1 MSNRDAGLTSLE
13 DLYSFEHSLQVYYD
27 SLVNSTNNA
36 VRSMNII
43 NESWDD
49 RVQAAFMEKFMEAL
63 KGVQNMARLIEEHKH
78 YVKRK
83 ADQLAEYT
91 HS

>member
-1 MSNRDAGLTSLE
+1 
-13 DLYSFEHSLQVYYD
+13 
-27 SLVNSTNNA
+27 
-36 VRSMNII
+36 MNII
-43 NESWDD
+43 NEAWDD

-78 YVKRK
+78 YVRRK

-91 HS
+91 RS